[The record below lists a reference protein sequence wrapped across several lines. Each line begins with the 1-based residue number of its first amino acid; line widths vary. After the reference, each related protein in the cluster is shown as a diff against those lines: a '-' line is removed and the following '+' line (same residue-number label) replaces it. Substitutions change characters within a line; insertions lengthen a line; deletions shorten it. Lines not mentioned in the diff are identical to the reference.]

1 MPVPLDNGKML
12 ALYASH
18 GHRIKARCW
27 EGGVWHPRIE
37 TQFAVPGYS
46 LSAVSAWP
54 FPDDEAFLTYLDG
67 SRILFTK
74 YRFATNSFTPE
85 EVVQNGVT
93 GSSAPV
99 LSYGWGGDL
108 DLFWAGAPYDN
119 HIFYKRNSGGVWDSS
134 FTDWVD
140 ENVELLASY
149 DALTSFYFSGNGR
162 GLLYLTRPSPPYNI
176 KFGVFLS
183 GGPT

>member
-1 MPVPLDNGKML
+1 MPPMVIGSRPNAGRVGSGTRGSRPSSPYR
-12 ALYASH
+12 AIPSPPF
-18 GHRIKARCW
+18 R
-27 EGGVWHPRIE
+27 
-37 TQFAVPGYS
+37 
-46 LSAVSAWP
+46 AWP
-54 FPDDEAFLTYLDG
+54 FPDGEAFLTYLDG

-74 YRFATNSFTPE
+74 YSFAKNSFTPE
-85 EVVQNGVT
+85 EVAQSGVT

-99 LSYGWGGDL
+99 LSYGWGGSL

-162 GLLYLTRPSPPYNI
+162 GLLYLTRPSPP
-176 KFGVFLS
+176 KPGER
-183 GGPT
+183 GR